1 MRPKKMT
8 EAEKTKKE
16 VLDLW
21 KWNLGAVREGRAG
34 AAKADREH
42 CAWCREFNL
51 FRTDGGDACE
61 GCPVVLSGGAPMCR
75 DTPWEDIRGNLE
87 CLSGVGS
94 VADREG
100 IRRETV
106 SMIESFL
113 EYLEGVPAEKPTK
126 PPITREEFEEMKSQ
140 VLDHWTEN
148 YSLALKGDWG
158 DVSIASQDCAFCRRF
173 FEPEEPAGEPE
184 EGAWRYMCEDC
195 PIRVLTG
202 RPACRGTEYGAIRTL
217 ISFLVQGYEDTGD
230 GQSCVEALAEEI
242 GTFLKFL
249 ETLYYE
255 DYLEKGGW
263 SVSGD

>member
-1 MRPKKMT
+1 MKPMKMT

-21 KWNLGAVREGRAG
+21 KWNLEAVREGRAG
-34 AAKADREH
+34 AAKVDREH

-51 FRTDGGDACE
+51 FGHDGGVTCE
-61 GCPVVLSGGAPMCR
+61 GCPVVLSGGVPMCR
-75 DTPWEDIRGNLE
+75 DTPWEDIRRNLE
-87 CLSGVGS
+87 CLSGVEG

-100 IRRETV
+100 IRQETA

-113 EYLEGVPAEKPTK
+113 EYLEEVPAEKPSK

-148 YSLALKGDWG
+148 YSLALRGYWG
-158 DVSIASQDCAFCRRF
+158 GITMTSQECAFCRRF
-173 FEPEEPAGEPE
+173 FEPR
-184 EGAWRYMCEDC
+184 EGDTLRNLCSDC
-195 PIRVLTG
+195 PVRVLTG
-202 RPACRGTEYGAIRTL
+202 RPNCLGTEYGMIREL
-217 ISFLVQGYEDTGD
+217 ISFLVQGYERTVE
-230 GQSCVEALAEEI
+230 GQSCVEALVGETRA
-242 GTFLKFL
+242 FLKFL

-263 SVSGD
+263 SVSED